1 METMTAQTDS
11 AQAGSAVDAFGR
23 LLVEAEIGKN
33 LGLAADDL
41 AVGLDI
47 AKSLLERG
55 QPVRAMRIYCALV
68 LCFPTVADYQIGL
81 ANCALQLEEHYMAL
95 QAASAVIALEPRNP
109 RGYFLSGRACLA
121 AGELAEARED
131 LADALRLAKESGDT
145 LVATEAE
152 RLLKTAEAKPS

>member
-1 METMTAQTDS
+1 METMTAQTDA
-11 AQAGSAVDAFGR
+11 AQNGSAVDAFGR

-55 QPVRAMRIYCALV
+55 QPMRAMRIYGALV
-68 LCFPTVADYQIGL
+68 LCFPTIADYQIGL
-81 ANCALQLEEHYMAL
+81 ANCALQLEENYMAL

-121 AGELAEARED
+121 AGEIAEARED
-131 LADALRLAKESGDT
+131 LGDALRLAKESGDT

-152 RLLKTAEAKPS
+152 RLLNTADAKPS